1 MKMGTWRGR
10 RKCHSL
16 QIKQFTADIRILQ
29 SPKQVTRRR
38 GRAHG
43 VSYGSHG
50 NWQWLVEWG
59 RGQNSCPFLKSF
71 SRNCCQVMSQNR
83 NPISKNKL
91 NEIFLST
98 RCYWG
103 RKTDKQFNTFT
114 NLWLVITDHG
124 DLRTLCSFK
133 WKLEMITSVS
143 TVFESWQHQIAPVS
157 KVYICGKVPVILC

>member
-1 MKMGTWRGR
+1 MKRGKWRGR

-71 SRNCCQVMSQNR
+71 SRNCCRVMSQNR

-98 RCYWG
+98 KCYWG
-103 RKTDKQFNTFT
+103 RKTDKQFHTFT

-133 WKLEMITSVS
+133 WKLEIITSVS
-143 TVFESWQHQIAPVS
+143 TVFKSWQHQTAPVG